1 MTRTVASRP
10 RGKPVIPEGWREW
23 LRARTAA
30 DWTAAGL
37 ALAGL
42 TAVAVLAGTGHG
54 VPQWLILLT
63 TASAF
68 LAVGRLLPD
77 RGSLVFMLVTA
88 LAAAVLAAFDRW
100 LLAVVA
106 FTCTA
111 LMAAYLI
118 TRPKGGGK

>member
-1 MTRTVASRP
+1 
-10 RGKPVIPEGWREW
+10 VIPEGWREW

-30 DWTAAGL
+30 DWTAAVL

-77 RGSLVFMLVTA
+77 RGSLIFMLVTA
-88 LAAAVLAAFDRW
+88 LAAAVLAAFDHW